1 MSSPSSHGS
10 IERMLP
16 ETVLSA
22 IDSRKSASTSKH
34 HSFSHIAVIHRR
46 GRVMAIASNTVGSR
60 SRGCGFSDYTIH
72 AERAVIKK
80 LGDNTM
86 LKDAVLVVV
95 RIKKDGTFGNSE
107 PCHACK
113 KHLTK
118 CMIEFG
124 LRHVHY
130 SA

>member
-1 MSSPSSHGS
+1 MASDL

-16 ETVLSA
+16 KTVLTA
-22 IDSRKSASTSKH
+22 IDSRRSASTSKH
-34 HSFSHIAVIHRR
+34 DTHAHIAVIYKRSK
-46 GRVMAIASNTVGSR
+46 VMAIACNSVGSR

-86 LKDAVLVVV
+86 LKDATLVVV
-95 RIKKDGTFGNSE
+95 RIKKDGTYGNSE
-107 PCHACK
+107 PCSACK

-124 LRHVHY
+124 LRLVHY
-130 SA
+130 S